1 MGFISKKFEPLKLVI
16 RHRLRW
22 RFTRK
27 EWFLGRHACLGYD
40 SLSLI
45 AKVPKRLNFQ
55 KGRVDLLL
63 SLLQM
68 PSPKPRISVLKDFML
83 RQDILP
89 LIKQLEFF
97 DSLPKKAPKFIFM
110 DSFAEL
116 TDQLFCNKR
125 DGWLFACAY
134 SDIKHTPQFENEF
147 ESCGLLALEELEEH
161 YIQLFELFLL
171 RWGVVPILFLHF
183 PITLEHRQL
192 YLDRYKAIIG
202 VIDRLTK
209 RFPNLLPIRI
219 DESEVTWPD
228 LASEELKNFP
238 YHYDPKTY
246 EKFKA
251 ELKKTGLFS

>member
-1 MGFISKKFEPLKLVI
+1 MGFISKKFEPLKLAI

-40 SLSLI
+40 SLNLMSK
-45 AKVPKRLNFQ
+45 APKGLNFQ

-63 SLLQM
+63 SLLSR
-68 PSPKPRISVLKDFML
+68 PSCKPKASALKGLMQ
-83 RQDILP
+83 RKDIWP

-97 DSLPKKAPKFIFM
+97 DALPKKAPKFIFM

-116 TDQLFCNKR
+116 TDQLFRNKR

-134 SDIKHTPQFENEF
+134 SDINHTPQFENEF
-147 ESCGLLALEELEEH
+147 ESCGLLDVGKLEDR
-161 YIQLFELFLL
+161 YTQLFEAFSA

-183 PITLEHRQL
+183 PIALEHRQL
-192 YLDRYKAIIG
+192 YIDRYQAIIE

-219 DESEVTWPD
+219 DESEVAWPEST
-228 LASEELKNFP
+228 SEELKNFP
-238 YHYDPKTY
+238 YHYDPNTY
-246 EKFKA
+246 EKFKV
-251 ELKKTGLFS
+251 ELEKTGLFS